1 MSQLSDKKITSL
13 DDLPTELI
21 AMICAEINNA
31 KDKVHIGL
39 ALPDI
44 FVSDRIN
51 IFQLELAGLKA
62 RCAEL
67 FFFPPIDDSA
77 EDDDSD
83 YILRMMYRGQ
93 ILADL
98 RSISI
103 LHAIR
108 KGYVD
113 VVRVI
118 LQSWEATNPGLIGG
132 TIRQEDELPW
142 LRPLLH
148 YAIDRRRPDIVKML
162 LEEGADPNRR
172 YIFCRSPHL
181 EHRICSDD
189 DHKDL
194 STSDGHCSD
203 SMDFLL
209 KALRPEHKKQMVADV
224 GMLDEMGL
232 LLIEHGYVLSAGLQS
247 QFEDASQFG
256 ALRLANAIWSKIGG
270 KTIDEDKRVSIL
282 TAARNL
288 AVRRVDRNEK
298 IIDYLLGLKAN
309 SGSYPDETSG
319 SWLVE
324 YAVRAGCLNNAIFL
338 LQKGLKNRG
347 PKIKYSEYSETT
359 KRSEEKIE
367 GMLALAP
374 EDLLHL
380 LQGHES
386 MTQLL
391 KNYSPE

>member
-13 DDLPTELI
+13 DDLPSELI

-31 KDKVHIGL
+31 KDKVHTGL
-39 ALPDI
+39 ALPEI
-44 FVSDRIN
+44 FVSERIN

-67 FFFPPIDDSA
+67 FFFPPIDDGT
-77 EDDDSD
+77 EDGDDD

-118 LQSWEATNPGLIGG
+118 LKSWEATNPGIIGG
-132 TIRQEDELPW
+132 TIRRGDELPW
-142 LRPLLH
+142 LRPLVH
-148 YAIDRRRPDIVKML
+148 YAIDRKRPDIVEML

-194 STSDGHCSD
+194 STSDGHCLD

-209 KALRPEHKKQMVADV
+209 KALRPEYKKQMVADV
-224 GMLDEMGL
+224 GILDEMGL
-232 LLIEHGYVLSAGLQS
+232 QLIDHGYVLSVGLQS
-247 QFEDASQFG
+247 KFVDASQFG
-256 ALRLANAIWSKIGG
+256 ALRLAKAIWSQIAGN
-270 KTIDEDKRVSIL
+270 TMDEDQRVSIL
-282 TAARNL
+282 TSALNG
-288 AVRRVDRNEK
+288 AVERVDRNEK
-298 IIDYLLGLKAN
+298 VIDYLLGLTAN
-309 SGSYPDETSG
+309 SESYPDEFG
-319 SWLVE
+319 SWLIE
-324 YAVRAGCLNNAIFL
+324 DAVRAGCLYNAIFL

-347 PKIKYSEYSETT
+347 PRIKYSEYSEIT

-380 LQGHES
+380 LQGYET

-391 KNYSPE
+391 RDYSPE